1 MHAVFPHLTPRNSA
15 PNHNRE
21 RDFHG
26 YSNGRRQ
33 PTVTEKSGETNPI
46 MPQEAR
52 LRNMTYAAPLYADV
66 TVTEYS
72 KDIDAP
78 DDERR
83 TEQDQQYA
91 KE

>member
-1 MHAVFPHLTPRNSA
+1 
-15 PNHNRE
+15 
-21 RDFHG
+21 
-26 YSNGRRQ
+26 
-33 PTVTEKSGETNPI
+33 

-52 LRNMTYAAPLYADV
+52 LRNLTYAAPLYADV

-83 TEQDQQYA
+83 TEQDLQYA